1 MKFNNRLTDEIYTS
15 DTEKLGENV
24 LQAMQNTIHQN
35 GDIGTMTGYY
45 DAGLPILSVSELLLH
60 NLNHSYASLMERT
73 KGLLKNLF
81 YGENVSFLEP
91 ERFRQIRGAGE
102 GQILTADGTPVYVR
116 LYKEDAVDADGR
128 PLWVLSVQVNW
139 AYEDLALV
147 NESIHSA
154 PWTLE
159 CDETGRIVRASWSHA
174 FRQILGY
181 HDALDFP
188 NQLDAWSELLHPED
202 KDRVMTLLLETVAD
216 KTNTTKFSVE
226 YRLKLQNGPYQWFR
240 ASAEVIRRLDGTAS
254 RIAGI
259 ICNIEEEKQSRMQA
273 QRAEAFH
280 RAFTSANLCE
290 YYVDLEQNT
299 FDTFKVEDSLMTA
312 FEQSQTWD
320 ELVKF
325 FVDNYVVEQDKQ
337 KVTEFYDR
345 AYITEKLK
353 GLETELCQECRIFL
367 NGEKRWVRN
376 VVMRGEI
383 GDSNYAMIFLRDIT
397 ESKAE
402 TARRMQMASANASME
417 LLIQSMVRLLDRFV
431 VCDLENDR
439 YQFYNL
445 QGERIY
451 APTGTYHGFV
461 EQVVAKYKT
470 LESLDALDA
479 LISPENIRRNLQGE
493 NDIYKFE
500 YCSLDENTYKIASFI
515 PLEWDGTKLV
525 KVLLAS
531 MDVSQEKKAE
541 IESHKALK
549 EAYRAAENASRA
561 KTDFLSNMSHDIR
574 TPMNAIV
581 GLTAIA
587 GANIE
592 NQDKVVECLG
602 KITKSSR
609 HLLGLINEVLD
620 MARIESGRMS
630 LAEEDFSLP
639 ELVDNLLTLTKPAI
653 DEHHHQLEVH
663 VEHIE
668 HEAVCGDSLRIQQVF
683 VNLMSNAIK
692 YTPDGGSITFSIK
705 EKPNGFSELGC
716 YEFSIADNG
725 IGMTPE
731 FQKIMFEP
739 FSRADDH
746 RTTKVQGTG
755 LGMAIT
761 RNIVNLMNGNIQ
773 VESAPNKGT
782 KITVTVYLKLQ
793 KDEKEQE
800 KELFD
805 LPVLVVDDDK
815 TSCESTVETL
825 REIGIAGEWVLTGKE
840 AVERCYARHETNSD
854 YFAVILDWKMP
865 EMDGI
870 ATARRIRECVGQDVT
885 IIILT
890 SFEFS
895 EIEEE
900 ARAVGV
906 DAFMAK
912 PLFRSRLTAT
922 LRQFTSGKKEK
933 DARNYLEDFAKTD
946 YTGKRL
952 LLVEDNDLNREIA
965 TEILGMTGVTVET
978 AENGKIAVEKVAA
991 APENWYRLVL
1001 MDIQMPVMN
1010 GYEATAAIRSLPGS
1024 RGKVPIIAMTANAF
1038 AEDVQLAKNT
1048 GMNEHIAKP
1057 LDLNKLNDVLKQWL

>member
-1 MKFNNRLTDEIYTS
+1 MKFNDRLTDEIYTS

-35 GDIGTMTGYY
+35 GGIGTMTGYY

-81 YGENVSFLEP
+81 YGENVGFLEP

-202 KDRVMTLLLETVAD
+202 KDRVMTLLLKTVAD

-226 YRLKLQNGPYQWFR
+226 YRLKLQYGPYQWFR

-254 RIAGI
+254 RITGI
-259 ICNIEEEKQSRMQA
+259 IYNIEEEKQSRMQA
-273 QRAEAFH
+273 QRAAAFH
-280 RAFTSANLCE
+280 RAFTNANLCE

-299 FDTFKVEDSLMTA
+299 FDTFKVEASLMTA

-320 ELVKF
+320 ELIKF

-353 GLETELCQECRIFL
+353 VLETELRQECRIVL
-367 NGEKRWVRN
+367 DGEERWVSN

-383 GDSNYAMIFLRDIT
+383 EDSEYAMIFLRDIT

-402 TARRMQMASANASME
+402 TARRMQMASDNASMD
-417 LLIQSMVRLLDRFV
+417 LLIKSMVRLLDRFV

-439 YQFYNL
+439 YRFYNL
-445 QGERIY
+445 QGEMIY
-451 APTGTYHGFV
+451 APTGTYHDFV

-470 LESLDALDA
+470 LEPLDALAA
-479 LISPENIRRNLQGE
+479 LFSPENIRRNLQDE

-500 YCSLDENTYKIASFI
+500 YCSIDENTYKIASFI

-525 KVLLAS
+525 KALLAS

-549 EAYRAAENASRA
+549 DAYRAAENANRA
-561 KTDFLSNMSHDIR
+561 KTEFLSNMSHDIR

-592 NQDKVVECLG
+592 SQDRVVECLG

-683 VNLMSNAIK
+683 VNLMSNAVK
-692 YTPDGGSITFSIK
+692 YTPDGGNITLTIK

-716 YEFSIADNG
+716 YEFSIEDNG

-755 LGMAIT
+755 LGMAIA
-761 RNIVNLMNGNIQ
+761 RNIVNLMNGDIQ

-793 KDEKEQE
+793 ENEKEQE
-800 KELFD
+800 KELLD

-815 TSCESTVETL
+815 TCCESTVATL
-825 REIGIAGEWVLTGKE
+825 QEIGIAGEWVLTGKE
-840 AVERCYARHETNSD
+840 AVERCYARHETNRD

-870 ATARRIRECVGQDVT
+870 ETARRIRECVGQDVT

>member
-1 MKFNNRLTDEIYTS
+1 MKFDNRLTDEIYTS

-35 GDIGTMTGYY
+35 GGIGTVTGYY

-81 YGENVSFLEP
+81 YGENVSFLAP
-91 ERFRQIRGAGE
+91 ERFRQIQGAGE

-116 LYKEDAVDADGR
+116 LYKEDTVDADGR

-159 CDETGRIVRASWSHA
+159 CNETGRIVRASWSHA

-254 RIAGI
+254 RITGI
-259 ICNIEEEKQSRMQA
+259 IYNIEEEKQSRMQA
-273 QRAEAFH
+273 QRAAAFH
-280 RAFTSANLCE
+280 RAFTNANLCE
-290 YYVDLEQNT
+290 YYVNLEQNT
-299 FDTFKVEDSLMTA
+299 FDTFKVEASLMTA

-320 ELVKF
+320 ELIKF
-325 FVDNYVVEQDKQ
+325 FVDNYVVEPDKQ
-337 KVTEFYDR
+337 KVTDFYDR

-353 GLETELCQECRIFL
+353 GLETELRQECRIVL
-367 NGEKRWVRN
+367 NGEERWVSN

-383 GDSNYAMIFLRDIT
+383 EDSEYAMIFLRDIT

-402 TARRMQMASANASME
+402 TARRMQMASDNASMD
-417 LLIQSMVRLLDRFV
+417 LLIKSMVRLLDRFV

-439 YQFYNL
+439 YRFYNL
-445 QGERIY
+445 QGEMIY
-451 APTGTYHGFV
+451 APIGTYHDFV
-461 EQVVAKYKT
+461 EQVAAKYKT

-500 YCSLDENTYKIASFI
+500 YCSIDENTYKIASFI

-525 KVLLAS
+525 KALLAS

-639 ELVDNLLTLTKPAI
+639 ELVDNLLTLTNPAI

-692 YTPDGGSITFSIK
+692 YTPDGGNITFTIK

-761 RNIVNLMNGNIQ
+761 RNIVNLMNGDIQ

-840 AVERCYARHETNSD
+840 AVERCYARHETNRD

-870 ATARRIRECVGQDVT
+870 ETARRIRECVGQDVT

-900 ARAVGV
+900 ARAAGV

>member
-1 MKFNNRLTDEIYTS
+1 MDLTERQLSRETIYEGKILHIYRDDVLLPNGRTSVREIAEHPGGVAIVALDEN
-15 DTEKLGENV
+15 DNV
-24 LQAMQNTIHQN
+24 LTVKQYRYVFSRVLEEIPAGKLERGEDPDEAALRELKEETGATPKRMTNLGKLLVSPGCYSEVLHLYLAEGLTFGEQNP
-35 GDIGTMTGYY
+35 DE
-45 DAGLPILSVSELLLH
+45 DE
-60 NLNHSYASLMERT
+60 
-73 KGLLKNLF
+73 
-81 YGENVSFLEP
+81 FLELY
-91 ERFRQIRGAGE
+91 R
-102 GQILTADGTPVYVR
+102 TPFS
-116 LYKEDAVDADGR
+116 DM
-128 PLWVLSVQVNW
+128 
-139 AYEDLALV
+139 LA
-147 NESIHSA
+147 
-154 PWTLE
+154 
-159 CDETGRIVRASWSHA
+159 R
-174 FRQILGY
+174 
-181 HDALDFP
+181 
-188 NQLDAWSELLHPED
+188 
-202 KDRVMTLLLETVAD
+202 
-216 KTNTTKFSVE
+216 
-226 YRLKLQNGPYQWFR
+226 
-240 ASAEVIRRLDGTAS
+240 
-254 RIAGI
+254 
-259 ICNIEEEKQSRMQA
+259 
-273 QRAEAFH
+273 
-280 RAFTSANLCE
+280 
-290 YYVDLEQNT
+290 
-299 FDTFKVEDSLMTA
+299 
-312 FEQSQTWD
+312 
-320 ELVKF
+320 
-325 FVDNYVVEQDKQ
+325 
-337 KVTEFYDR
+337 
-345 AYITEKLK
+345 
-353 GLETELCQECRIFL
+353 
-367 NGEKRWVRN
+367 
-376 VVMRGEI
+376 VMRGEI
-383 GDSNYAMIFLRDIT
+383 EDSEYAMIFLRDIT

-402 TARRMQMASANASME
+402 TARRMQMASDNASMD
-417 LLIQSMVRLLDRFV
+417 LLIKSMVHLLDRFV

-439 YQFYNL
+439 YRFYNL
-445 QGERIY
+445 QGEMIY

-470 LESLDALDA
+470 LEPLDALAA
-479 LISPENIRRNLQGE
+479 LILPENIRKNLQDE

-500 YCSLDENTYKIASFI
+500 YCSMDENTYKIASFI
-515 PLEWDGTKLV
+515 PLEWNGTKLV
-525 KVLLAS
+525 KALLAS

-561 KTDFLSNMSHDIR
+561 KTEFLSNMSHDIR

-592 NQDKVVECLG
+592 SQDRVVECLG

-653 DEHHHQLEVH
+653 DEHKHQLEVH
-663 VEHIE
+663 IEHIE

-683 VNLMSNAIK
+683 VNLMSNAVK
-692 YTPDGGSITFSIK
+692 YTPDGGNITLTIK

-716 YEFSIADNG
+716 YEFSIEDNG

-755 LGMAIT
+755 LGMAIA
-761 RNIVNLMNGNIQ
+761 RNIVNLMNGDIQ

-793 KDEKEQE
+793 ENEKEQE
-800 KELFD
+800 KELLD

-815 TSCESTVETL
+815 TCCESTVATL
-825 REIGIAGEWVLTGKE
+825 QEIGIAGEWVLTGKE

-870 ATARRIRECVGQDVT
+870 ATARKIRERVGEEVT

-890 SFEFS
+890 SFDFS

-900 ARAVGV
+900 ARAAGV
-906 DAFMAK
+906 NAFMAK

-933 DARNYLEDFAKTD
+933 NARNYLEDFAKEN
-946 YTGKRL
+946 YAGKRI
-952 LLVEDNDLNREIA
+952 LLVEDNELNREIA
-965 TEILGMTGVTVET
+965 TEIIGMTGVTIDI
-978 AENGKIAVEKVAA
+978 AENGKIAVEKVME
-991 APENWYRLVL
+991 APEKWYDLIF
-1001 MDIQMPVMN
+1001 MDIQMPIMN
-1010 GYEATAAIRSLPGS
+1010 GYEATAAIRALTGN

>member
-35 GDIGTMTGYY
+35 GGIGTMTGYY

-202 KDRVMTLLLETVAD
+202 KDRVMTLLLKTVAD

-254 RIAGI
+254 RITGI
-259 ICNIEEEKQSRMQA
+259 IYNIEEEKQSRMQA
-273 QRAEAFH
+273 QRAAAFH
-280 RAFTSANLCE
+280 RAFTNANLCE
-290 YYVDLEQNT
+290 YYVNLEQNT
-299 FDTFKVEDSLMTA
+299 FDTFKVEASLMTA

-320 ELVKF
+320 ELIKF
-325 FVDNYVVEQDKQ
+325 FVDNYVVEPDKQ
-337 KVTEFYDR
+337 KVTDFYDR

-353 GLETELCQECRIFL
+353 GLETELRQECRIVL
-367 NGEKRWVRN
+367 NGEERWVSN

-470 LESLDALDA
+470 LESLDALGTI
-479 LISPENIRRNLQGE
+479 ISPENIRRNLQGE

-500 YCSLDENTYKIASFI
+500 YCALDENTYKIASFI

-653 DEHHHQLEVH
+653 DEHKHQLEVH

-692 YTPDGGSITFSIK
+692 YTPDGGNITFTIK

-761 RNIVNLMNGNIQ
+761 RNIVNLMNGDIQ

-805 LPVLVVDDDK
+805 LPVLVVDDDR

-870 ATARRIRECVGQDVT
+870 ETARRIRECVGQDVT

-900 ARAVGV
+900 ARAAGV